1 MERII
6 QKYRIATARLKEY
19 DYSTPNWYFVTINTK
34 NHKEYFGEVKND
46 KMYLNDLGRIVKE
59 EWVKTSEIR
68 KNIELDSYAVMPN
81 HFHGIIIITEKV
93 ETRRGV
99 SLHEDEDR
107 QNKFSDPIAGS
118 LSVIINQFKG
128 AVTKRAKIGGLQL
141 FSWQSRFYD
150 RIIRNEHELNAICN
164 YIEQNPLRWELD
176 YDKETL
182 EL

>member
-1 MERII
+1 MERVIH
-6 QKYRIATARLKEY
+6 KYRIASARLKEY

-34 NHKEYFGEVKND
+34 NHQEYFGEVKNG
-46 KMYLNDLGRIVKE
+46 KMCLNDLGKIVEE
-59 EWVKTSEIR
+59 EWVKTAEIR
-68 KNIELDSYAVMPN
+68 KNIDLDYHVVMPN

-128 AVTKRAKIGGLQL
+128 AVTKRAKIGGLKH
-141 FSWQSRFYD
+141 FSWQPRFYD
-150 RIIRNEHELNAICN
+150 RIIRKERELNAIRN
-164 YIEQNPLRWELD
+164 YIDQNPLRLELD

-182 EL
+182 EF